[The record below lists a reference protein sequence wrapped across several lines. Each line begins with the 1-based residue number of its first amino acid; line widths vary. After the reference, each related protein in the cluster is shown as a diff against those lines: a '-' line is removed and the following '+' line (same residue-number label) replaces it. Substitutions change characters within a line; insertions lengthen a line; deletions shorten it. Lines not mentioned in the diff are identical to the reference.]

1 MARGKTHKRGKSR
14 KSVKSHSKTPTMTI
28 PGLRKSLD
36 HISSYGESLAK
47 SGAKT
52 VKDAPAAFASEWK
65 KVFGKPLSMDVA
77 EKYIRHLTSKKGK
90 LGKKTRK
97 IRGGAL
103 GAPLDALTR
112 PGLELPYGNFLP
124 YVKAGFW
131 NPEPAISA
139 DYGRIQGPLPY
150 PETGSNRMSG
160 GGFLDSISNGI
171 DAISFRPFAAQNP
184 SSMQQDATTAWKGQ
198 PLGPGGESYA
208 RAYQYQMPPNASVPV
223 IANPVYTRTLANDV
237 SSR

>member
-1 MARGKTHKRGKSR
+1 MAKGKTHKRTRKVSKSR
-14 KSVKSHSKTPTMTI
+14 KAPSVMTI

-36 HISSYGESLAK
+36 HVAKYGEALAHSGKK
-47 SGAKT
+47 STKEA
-52 VKDAPAAFASEWK
+52 AEAFASEWK
-65 KVFGKPLSMDVA
+65 RVFGKPLSLNVA
-77 EKYIRHLTSKKGK
+77 ERYMRHLIGIK
-90 LGKKTRK
+90 GKKTRK
-97 IRGGAL
+97 IRGGGL
-103 GAPLDALTR
+103 GAPIDSLTR

-139 DYGRIQGPLPY
+139 DYGKQQPILPY

-160 GGFLDSISNGI
+160 GGLLDSITNGI

-184 SSMQQDATTAWKGQ
+184 PSVQNDAVSAWKGQ
-198 PLGPGGESYA
+198 TLSPGGNSYD
-208 RAYQYQMPPNASVPV
+208 RAYQYQMSANSATPI
-223 IANPVYTRTLANDV
+223 IANPVYTRTLTNDV

>member
-1 MARGKTHKRGKSR
+1 MARGKTHKRAKSR
-14 KSVKSHSKTPTMTI
+14 KMTRVQKKTPTMTI

-47 SGAKT
+47 SGSKS
-52 VKDAPAAFASEWK
+52 VKEGAAAFASEWK
-65 KVFGKPLSMDVA
+65 KVFGKPLSMDAA
-77 EKYIRHLTSKKGK
+77 EKYIRHLTSKKGA

-97 IRGGAL
+97 VRGGGL

-112 PGLELPYGNFLP
+112 PGVELPYGNFLP

-150 PETGSNRMSG
+150 PETGSNKMSG
-160 GGFLDSISNGI
+160 GGFLDSISNGMN
-171 DAISFRPFAAQNP
+171 AISFRPFAAQNP
-184 SSMQQDATTAWKGQ
+184 PSMQQDATTAWKGQ
-198 PLGPGGESYA
+198 SLGPGGESYV
-208 RAYQYQMPPNASVPV
+208 RAYQYQMPPNPSVPV
-223 IANPVYTRTLANDV
+223 VVNPVYTRSLANDV
-237 SSR
+237 TSR

>member
-1 MARGKTHKRGKSR
+1 MARGKTHKRAKTR
-14 KSVKSHSKTPTMTI
+14 KTVKSISKIQAMTI
-28 PGLRKSLD
+28 PGLRKSLE
-36 HISSYGESLAK
+36 HISLYGESLAQSGTK
-47 SGAKT
+47 S
-52 VKDAPAAFASEWK
+52 VKDAAAAFASEWS

-77 EKYIRHLTSKKGK
+77 EKYMRHLNSKKGK
-90 LGKKTRK
+90 AGKKTRK
-97 IRGGAL
+97 IRGGAA

-124 YVKAGFW
+124 YVKSGFW

-160 GGFLDSISNGI
+160 GGLLDSISNGMN
-171 DAISFRPFAAQNP
+171 AISFRPFAAQNP
-184 SSMQQDATTAWKGQ
+184 PSVQQDAVTAWKGQ

-208 RAYQYQMPPNASVPV
+208 RAYQYQMPPSPSVPIV
-223 IANPVYTRTLANDV
+223 ANPVYTRTLANDV
-237 SSR
+237 LTR